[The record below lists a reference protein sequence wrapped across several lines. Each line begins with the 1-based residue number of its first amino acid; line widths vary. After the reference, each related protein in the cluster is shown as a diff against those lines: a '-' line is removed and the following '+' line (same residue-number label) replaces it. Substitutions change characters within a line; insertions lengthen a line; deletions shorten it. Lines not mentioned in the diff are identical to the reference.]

1 MTQLQSSSFRLTAVP
16 MEKRQTFLA
25 VLSAVSIFLPYYIT
39 SCVIAAIAV
48 YVICSPQRRAR
59 IISMPYSKLIFGVV
73 GVGMVVSLGYAN
85 YTGALVSALIGC
97 ALAVALY
104 LRSFM
109 TRRLFDRMMDVVC
122 VGGLC
127 VSIIAVAQKM
137 TSSVFTRP
145 YVVFDNPNF
154 FATVMEIVTLVAV
167 YRLMASPRRSS
178 FYFAVAMFS
187 GFGVYL
193 SGSLSAFAVCTVGV
207 AFYLVLRGHTRA
219 GLMIV
224 VSAAAFALLSG
235 EALPRLMSLLGS
247 ISVNSQENSA
257 AAQAVEKTAAE
268 ILTIRPVEEVGGSIA
283 NRFSIWKTALMAIP
297 DHLLLGQGPNTYAMV
312 YSRYLGFAS
321 SHTHNMI
328 LDVIL
333 NYGILGGGAIFF
345 FALQQFHTAVRKV
358 RERKSTTTNLLLIV
372 LCVMMAMHGMT
383 DVTLLWPQTGLLFL
397 LIYSSSG
404 IRTVPQARC
413 FVLRAPDFTAN
424 HEFKGNVQ

>member
-1 MTQLQSSSFRLTAVP
+1 MTKLQSSSFRLTAVP

-48 YVICSPQRRAR
+48 YVICSSQRRAR
-59 IISMPYSKLIFGVV
+59 IVSMPYSKLIFGVV
-73 GVGMVVSLGYAN
+73 GVGAVVSLGYAN

-97 ALAVALY
+97 ALTVALY

-109 TRRLFDRMMDVVC
+109 TRRLFDRMMDIVC

-127 VSIIAVAQKM
+127 VSAIAVVQKM
-137 TSSVFTRP
+137 AGSAFTRP
-145 YVVFDNPNF
+145 YAVFDNPNF
-154 FATVMEIVTLVAV
+154 FATVMEMVTLVAV

-178 FYFAVAMFS
+178 FYFAVAVFS

-193 SGSLSAFAVCTVGV
+193 SGSLSAFAVCTVGI
-207 AFYLVLRGHTRA
+207 AFYLVLRGHA
-219 GLMIV
+219 KASLLV
-224 VSAAAFALLSG
+224 VASAAAFVLLSG
-235 EALPRLMSLLGS
+235 EALPRLMSLLGNAAAS
-247 ISVNSQENSA
+247 GQEGSA
-257 AAQAVEKTAAE
+257 AQTAKETATE
-268 ILTIRPVEEVGGSIA
+268 ILTVRPVEEVGGSIA
-283 NRFSIWKTALMAIP
+283 NRFSIWKTAMMAIP
-297 DHLLLGQGPNTYAMV
+297 DHLLLGQGPSTYAMV

-321 SHTHNMI
+321 SHAHNML
-328 LDVIL
+328 LDVML
-333 NYGILGGGAIFF
+333 NYGLLGGGAILF

-358 RERKSTTTNLLLIV
+358 REKKSTTTNLLLIV
-372 LCVMMAMHGMT
+372 LCVMMAMHSMT

-413 FVLRAPDFTAN
+413 FVLRTPDFTAG
-424 HEFKGNVQ
+424 HEFKRNMQ